1 MKKLALLTAGTATAL
16 LFAASAPTMTA
27 LRELTICRSFPGFLM
42 ELPEPLT
49 YSHTERI
56 TTSLAVSSVVPQDEN
71 ESRYEALA
79 SKKPQKRATK
89 TRAKKSSK
97 RIQSRRG
104 TVLVVDDVPD
114 VTEMIQLLLKHAGYD
129 VATAGS
135 AKAALQMARKQHF
148 DLVISDIGMPEMN
161 GYELATALRDLA
173 AYNST
178 PLIAVTGYSEYDDRG
193 RAMRAGFNVHLAKPI
208 EPTQLLNLMNELL
221 SQIEPGTNH

>member
-1 MKKLALLTAGTATAL
+1 
-16 LFAASAPTMTA
+16 
-27 LRELTICRSFPGFLM
+27 M

-49 YSHTERI
+49 HSHTDRI
-56 TTSLAVSSVVPQDEN
+56 ISSDGSSGAPQDAN
-71 ESRYEALA
+71 EIRYEALA
-79 SKKPQKRATK
+79 SKKPQKRSTS

-97 RIQSRRG
+97 QIRSPRG

-161 GYELATALRDLA
+161 GYELASALRDLA

-193 RAMRAGFNVHLAKPI
+193 RAVRAGFNVHLAKPI

-221 SQIEPGTNH
+221 SQTGPRTNH

>member
-1 MKKLALLTAGTATAL
+1 M
-16 LFAASAPTMTA
+16 
-27 LRELTICRSFPGFLM
+27 ELTESLTRSQ
-42 ELPEPLT
+42 
-49 YSHTERI
+49 TERV
-56 TTSLAVSSVVPQDEN
+56 TAPSDVTSAVDGDEFG
-71 ESRYEALA
+71 RDYQALA
-79 SKKPQKRATK
+79 SKKPQKRSTS
-89 TRAKKSSK
+89 TRAKKTTRKISA
-97 RIQSRRG
+97 RRG

-114 VTEMIQLLLKHAGYD
+114 VTEMIELLLKHAGYD

-193 RAMRAGFNVHLAKPI
+193 RAVRAGFNVHLAKPI
-208 EPTQLLNLMNELL
+208 EPTQLLSLMNELL
-221 SQIEPGTNH
+221 AQTEPGTNH

>member
-1 MKKLALLTAGTATAL
+1 
-16 LFAASAPTMTA
+16 
-27 LRELTICRSFPGFLM
+27 M

-49 YSHTERI
+49 HSQTD
-56 TTSLAVSSVVPQDEN
+56 SVSASSDVKSAADGDGSEGNYQ
-71 ESRYEALA
+71 ALA
-79 SKKPQKRATK
+79 SKKPQKRSTS
-89 TRAKKSSK
+89 TRAKKATK
-97 RIQSRRG
+97 QVRAPRG

-114 VTEMIQLLLKHAGYD
+114 VTEMIGLLLKHAGYD

-135 AKAALQMARKQHF
+135 AGAALQMARKQHF

-193 RAMRAGFNVHLAKPI
+193 RAVRAGFNVHLAKPI
-208 EPTQLLNLMNELL
+208 EPRQLLSLMNELL
-221 SQIEPGTNH
+221 SQTEPGTNH

>member
-1 MKKLALLTAGTATAL
+1 
-16 LFAASAPTMTA
+16 
-27 LRELTICRSFPGFLM
+27 M

-49 YSHTERI
+49 HSQTEVAA
-56 TTSLAVSSVVPQDEN
+56 SPDVASVTDYDGHYQ
-71 ESRYEALA
+71 ALA
-79 SKKPQKRATK
+79 SKRPQKRSTSTRPKKGTK
-89 TRAKKSSK
+89 QGRP
-97 RIQSRRG
+97 RRG

-114 VTEMIQLLLKHAGYD
+114 VTEMIELLLKHAGYD

-161 GYELATALRDLA
+161 GYELASALRDLA

-193 RAMRAGFNVHLAKPI
+193 RAVRAGFNVHLAKPI
-208 EPTQLLNLMNELL
+208 EPTQLLSLMNELL
-221 SQIEPGTNH
+221 SQTEPGTNH